1 VQRTVKSRIRGR
13 VQGVGFRA
21 WVQREATKR
30 GVRGWVR
37 NRGDGSV
44 EALFS
49 GPNEDVIDMMMGCYL
64 GPPGAD
70 VSEVVSDP
78 SREDPGDG
86 FEIRPT
92 V

>member
-1 VQRTVKSRIRGR
+1 MPRTVKSRIRGR

-21 WVQREATKR
+21 WAQREATKR
-30 GVRGWVR
+30 GIRGWVR

-49 GPNEDVIDMMMGCYL
+49 GPNEDVIDMMMACYL
-64 GPPGAD
+64 GPAGAK
-70 VSEVVSDP
+70 VNEVVSDP
-78 SREDPGDG
+78 CKEAPGDG

-92 V
+92 A